1 MGRYSYGN
9 QPVVAEWN
17 LARFAETLL
26 PLIDD
31 APERAV
37 ALAEESLGRFSG
49 QYSAAWL
56 AGLQTKLG
64 LRGGLDH
71 AAISPVAGDLIT
83 LLQQDHVDYTTFFR
97 HLATVARGDAEPA
110 RALFGD
116 PTAFDD
122 WTTRWLALG
131 PDPETMDQTN
141 PVYIPRNHL
150 VEEALDAATTDDL
163 APLEHLL
170 DAVTDP
176 FHERPGLERF
186 AAPAPAGFGRY
197 RTYCG
202 T

>member
-1 MGRYSYGN
+1 M
-9 QPVVAEWN
+9 
-17 LARFAETLL
+17 T
-26 PLIDD
+26 
-31 APERAV
+31 
-37 ALAEESLGRFSG
+37 
-49 QYSAAWL
+49 
-56 AGLQTKLG
+56 
-64 LRGGLDH
+64 
-71 AAISPVAGDLIT
+71 
-83 LLQQDHVDYTTFFR
+83 R